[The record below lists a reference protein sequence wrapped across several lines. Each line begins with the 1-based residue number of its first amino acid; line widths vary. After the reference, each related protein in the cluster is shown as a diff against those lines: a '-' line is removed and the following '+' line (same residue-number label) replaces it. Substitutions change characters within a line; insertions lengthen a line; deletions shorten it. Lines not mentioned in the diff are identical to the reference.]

1 MARTPQAEAEGRQRG
16 AWILVAFAL
25 LLCGSAIAPLGGLD
39 AWLHSHGSIGWHMH
53 VDDGDSRGF
62 HAHSRA
68 IHDHGEHAESSVDH
82 APPAERSAARA
93 SGHAPLHDHPASE
106 QSGDGDKEPRGM
118 SVDLPQLLL
127 ASSRAHGTG
136 YLVSDLDARRGVLR
150 PVLGWHAR
158 PVALATIRP
167 ACRSSPPRVRHR
179 SGIALVVIR
188 SHAILV

>member
-1 MARTPQAEAEGRQRG
+1 MARKPHAEAEGRQRG
-16 AWILVAFAL
+16 AWVLVAFAL

-39 AWLHSHGSIGWHMH
+39 AWLHSHGSIGWHVH
-53 VDDGDSRGF
+53 VDDGDSRGSQ
-62 HAHSRA
+62 AHSLA
-68 IHDHGEHAESSVDH
+68 IHDHGEHAESSVGH

-93 SGHAPLHDHPASE
+93 SGHALLHDHPASE
-106 QSGDGDKEPRGM
+106 QSGDGDNEPRGM

-127 ASSRAHGTG
+127 ASNRAHGSG
-136 YLVSDLDARRGVLR
+136 DLVRDLDAPRGVPR

-158 PVALATIRP
+158 PVALDTARP
-167 ACRSSPPRVRHR
+167 ACRTSPPRVRHR

>member
-1 MARTPQAEAEGRQRG
+1 MAVVHHQPSIARTPQAEAEGRQRG

-93 SGHAPLHDHPASE
+93 SGHAPLSDFASTRLVPQAAATVQLAE
-106 QSGDGDKEPRGM
+106 RASALGEGT
-118 SVDLPQLLL
+118 VLDLLQAQQALL
-127 ASSRAHGTG
+127 A
-136 YLVSDLDARRGVLR
+136 ARRTELE
-150 PVLGWHAR
+150 AR
-158 PVALATIRP
+158 HDAAR
-167 ACRSSPPRVRHR
+167 AF
-179 SGIALVVIR
+179 IALQR
-188 SHAILV
+188 AAGGTLVDAPADPQDAPR